1 MSFSSRLTSCCVIF
15 YGSLIPLFCF
25 IVFLVIILI
34 QLTLSIRESKVQN
47 FDHDLLIV
55 W

>member
-1 MSFSSRLTSCCVIF
+1 MSFGSRLTNCCVIF
-15 YGSLIPLFCF
+15 HGSPIPLFCF
-25 IVFLVIILI
+25 TIFFVIILT
-34 QLTLSIRESKVQN
+34 QLALSIREFKVQN